1 MMAFTVPYG
10 THFALIF
17 LIIVLLTYGISGKS
31 FSSALASS
39 IGASAKTLTPGLP
52 EDIPIHVYSD
62 STSIYIKHRSFPKL
76 DAVEITV
83 RNGAVEVATLPKGK
97 ESKLARVSSQ
107 RYFAIFGFYKL
118 NGVYYIAMVK
128 HASNLPDFF
137 DKNFSVFRVD
147 GIELLALPNQQQ
159 SSSSDHE
166 LTVRK
171 LSRKLNSYSFLYS
184 NGGYDILRTF
194 QANHGSDSSHSNAV
208 DRFYWNK
215 NIIKALSDS
224 DDNEFLCT
232 KFVNALVSSIQF
244 KLGTETFRLVLIA
257 RRSRKQQGQRYIKR
271 GVDKNGEVA
280 NFVEIEQIVF
290 SKSDENV
297 SSFVQVR
304 GSIPLYWSQPTPW
317 KPKPDIIIEPDETS
331 AGMQRNQSLVMQ
343 KHMKHLARDYA
354 LSSEGGESGL
364 VVVNLVDKSGSQGR
378 LGTMCLITDQDFVI
392 SLATKLAEQLR
403 CRYVWMDYH
412 YKCKHEGSQEAIKS
426 LLMKLQ
432 PLFSSGKMF
441 HCSKSKVTSM
451 QRSLIRTNCVD
462 CLDRTNV
469 VQTAISRWALL
480 AQIKALSPSI
490 MNVDLPSVGLATLPT
505 DELERE
511 FRKLWT
517 ILGDELSLLYAG
529 SKAMKR
535 DVTMNGVRTKRGV
548 IQDAMSYL
556 QRYYI
561 NNYRDQAN
569 QQDLNTI
576 LGEDAVEEE
585 KLVVDDLFDDVSSET
600 LSEESD
606 VANDEVDIVDAEE
619 DDDEKSYK
627 EKDEEVFGETMDSA
641 GKEIDGEDSRIEDF
655 PADSGTTATAKEA
668 EETQISRSKS
678 GLGRMLNDFLSS
690 LHADLQEALENS
702 GSDDIE

>member
-1 MMAFTVPYG
+1 MAFTVPYG
-10 THFALIF
+10 THFALIL

-31 FSSALASS
+31 FSSALTSS

-83 RNGAVEVATLPKGK
+83 RNGALEVATLPKGK
-97 ESKLARVSSQ
+97 DSKLARVFSQ

-118 NGVYYIAMVK
+118 HDVHYIAMVK

-137 DKNFSVFRVD
+137 NKNVSVFRVD

-159 SSSSDHE
+159 SSNSDHE

-171 LSRKLNSYSFLYS
+171 LSRKLNSYSFLFS
-184 NGGYDILRTF
+184 NGQYDILRTF
-194 QANHGSDSSHSNAV
+194 QANRGSDSSHSNSL

-215 NIIKALSDS
+215 NIVKALSDS
-224 DDNEFLCT
+224 DDNKFLCT

-271 GVDKNGEVA
+271 GADKNGEVA
-280 NFVEIEQIVF
+280 NFVEIEQILF
-290 SKSDENV
+290 SKSDV

-317 KPKPDIIIEPDETS
+317 KPKPDIIIEPDEAI

-392 SLATKLAEQLR
+392 SLATKPAEQLR

-441 HCSKSKVTSM
+441 HCSKSRVTSM

-480 AQIKALSPSI
+480 VQIKALSPSI
-490 MNVDLPSVGLATLPT
+490 MNVDLPSVGSATLPT

-535 DVTMNGVRTKRGV
+535 DVTMKGVRTKRGV

-576 LGEDAVEEE
+576 LGEDDVDEE
-585 KLVVDDLFDDVSSET
+585 KVVDDLLDDVSSES

-606 VANDEVDIVDAEE
+606 VANGEVDIADVED

-627 EKDEEVFGETMDSA
+627 EKDEEVVGETTDSDR
-641 GKEIDGEDSRIEDF
+641 KEIDVEDSRIEDF
-655 PADSGTTATAKEA
+655 PADGGTTTTATAKEA

-678 GLGRMLNDFLSS
+678 RLGRMLNDFLSS

-702 GSDDIE
+702 DSDIE